1 MDRLRRFLGRAT
13 ELREARGA
21 APAEAVPETMVDFG
35 ALVAGSPPPRLRR
48 GIRWP
53 FLGRIDVALTCDGGV
68 LRVVAAEL
76 GQVVFWDTVP
86 FDSRLVSGPLVLDP
100 RELGRS
106 LREALRRRAIPL
118 SAVQCAVPGFGAVA
132 RVVEIAR
139 RGRRP
144 RPIVAQDVARSL
156 GVSPSR
162 FEVFWHEVEQSEAVT
177 EVFGL
182 AVPRDATRGI
192 LEAMQFAGIRAQALD
207 LRAIAVGRAIGQ
219 FDGICVY
226 ADQAA
231 IDVCIVLDE
240 LPHLI
245 HSQRIEPQASAEEIV
260 EVAAQ
265 TVAEK
270 VRHFQDLYPGSGIPT
285 HVPLF
290 LGGPALAGLRAA
302 ERLRRHL
309 GRAIGSPTPHL
320 SVPAEFPLTEYL
332 PHIGLLARDS

>member
-1 MDRLRRFLGRAT
+1 MDRLRRFFRRAPDQH
-13 ELREARGA
+13 EAPGA
-21 APAEAVPETMVDFG
+21 ATVEAVPETMVDFG
-35 ALVAGSPPPRLRR
+35 ALAAESGPPRLRR

-68 LRVVAAEL
+68 LRIVAAEAGEVL
-76 GQVVFWDTVP
+76 FWDTVP
-86 FDSRLVSGPLVLDP
+86 FDARLISGPLVLDP
-100 RELGRS
+100 RELGRF
-106 LREALRRRAIPL
+106 LRDALHRRAIPL

-132 RVVEIAR
+132 RVAEIAR

-144 RPIVAQDVARSL
+144 RPIVAQDVARTL

-162 FEVFWHEVEQSEAVT
+162 FEVFWNEVDQSEAGT
-177 EVFGL
+177 EIFGV

-192 LEAMQFAGIRAQALD
+192 LETMRFAGIRTQALD

-219 FDGICVY
+219 FDGVCVN
-226 ADQAA
+226 ADQSA

-260 EVAAQ
+260 ELAAQ
-265 TVAEK
+265 TVTEQ
-270 VRHFQDLYPGSGIPT
+270 VRHFEDLYPGSGIPA

-290 LGGPALAGLRAA
+290 VGGPALAGLRAA
-302 ERLRRHL
+302 ERLRRHA

-320 SVPAEFPLTEYL
+320 SYPIEFPLTEYL
-332 PHIGLLARDS
+332 PHVGLLARDS